1 LSKAVFYLRQ
11 KLFFCKKL
19 KKMLISPTFKRF
31 LSRQSEVVI
40 AIFGGLC
47 ALLLYACMYAFRKPF
62 AAAAFSEIPEI
73 WGLKYK
79 SILVIS
85 QVLGYMCAKF
95 LGIKIIAEQKNANRP
110 LWIIGLI
117 AVAELSLIAFAYAP
131 SNVRPFL
138 LFLNGLPLG
147 LIWGLVFSYL
157 EGRKF
162 TEIMGLTMA
171 TTFIFASGFSKD
183 IALNLMQNG
192 VFEYAMPAATG
203 ALFFLPLCLFA
214 WLLQHIPA
222 PTEADIAQRTQ
233 REPMNSAQ
241 RWAFFNEVAFGL
253 ILLIIVYMGL
263 TAFRDFRD
271 NFMADIWREI
281 SGTVQNV
288 SFSSTEI
295 PASLFVLLILSS
307 LVLVKNNRKALLMN
321 HLIIVFG
328 LILTVLVA
336 FLFQQKILSAYW
348 WMLLTGVGTYIAYIP
363 FNTLIF
369 DRMIAALRKVSNVG
383 FVMYL
388 ADAFGYLGS
397 VGILLYKDL
406 GQKNIEWVAFYI
418 KSTYLLGWIGI
429 VLMLLSA
436 WYFWKKTA

>member
-1 LSKAVFYLRQ
+1 MLLSSSFQRL
-11 KLFFCKKL
+11 
-19 KKMLISPTFKRF
+19 
-31 LSRQSEVVI
+31 LSRQSEIIV
-40 AIFGGLC
+40 AIFGGVC
-47 ALLLYACMYAFRKPF
+47 ALSLYACMYAFRKPF
-62 AAAAFSEIPEI
+62 AAATFSDAPVI
-73 WGLKYK
+73 WGIKYK

-95 LGIKIIAEQKNANRP
+95 LGIKIIAEQKNAHRTW
-110 LWIIGLI
+110 WIIGLI
-117 AVAELSLIAFAYAP
+117 AIAELSLVAFAFAP
-131 SNVRPFL
+131 FGWRPFL

-171 TTFIFASGFSKD
+171 ITFIFASGFSKD
-183 IALNLMQNG
+183 IAVNLMQNG
-192 VFEYAMPAATG
+192 VSSYTMPAATG
-203 ALFFLPLCLFA
+203 ALFFLPLCFFT

-233 REPMNSAQ
+233 REPMNTAQ
-241 RWAFFNEVAFGL
+241 RWLFFKESAIGL
-253 ILLIIVYMGL
+253 ILLIVVYMGL

-281 SGTVQNV
+281 NGTAQNI
-288 SFSSTEI
+288 SFSSTET
-295 PASLFVLLILSS
+295 PASLLVLLVLGS
-307 LVLVKNNRKALLMN
+307 LVFIKNNRKALLMN

-328 LILTVLVA
+328 LFITLLAT

-429 VLMLLSA
+429 GLMLLSA
-436 WYFWKKTA
+436 GYFWRKTR